1 MTADKVRGLVARRA
15 ENARRAFVWREERRR
30 SQTVARGEG
39 EEPSHAPP
47 PAARSTGDPAPP
59 HAAHPGLSAPRCGP
73 GRARHG
79 PPRAHERFTNLRGGD
94 LCVGLRVRASS
105 SRPPPSVFGR
115 PCQPPPLAG
124 LRHGPWQPASRL
136 PRAAASASAR
146 GGVCHGSP
154 ASARR
159 LRASASGAT
168 LSPTPRPQTSEF
180 HEGARSGPRRARPY
194 GPHGALHH
202 HPRSHAAVPDPEQGR
217 LGAAGGGA

>member
-1 MTADKVRGLVARRA
+1 MLPVAGCPRPVAGRAVRVTGLRAPMRGLR
-15 ENARRAFVWREERRR
+15 
-30 SQTVARGEG
+30 T
-39 EEPSHAPP
+39 
-47 PAARSTGDPAPP
+47 
-59 HAAHPGLSAPRCGP
+59 CG
-73 GRARHG
+73 
-79 PPRAHERFTNLRGGD
+79 GG

-159 LRASASGAT
+159 LRASTSGAA
-168 LSPTPRPQTSEF
+168 LSPTHRPQTSEF
-180 HEGARSGPRRARPY
+180 HGGARSGPRRARPY

-217 LGAAGGGA
+217 LGAAGGGV